1 MGKTNPLND
10 KDVEGFIESQK
21 SNAETENSWTFKVG
35 DIDEETFD
43 LSPKNPNTPE
53 EAPLRSPEEILEEM
67 ESLDK
72 ETANILGQLKSLI
85 V

>member
-10 KDVEGFIESQK
+10 ADMKEFVAFAKTQQDSEQ
-21 SNAETENSWTFKVG
+21 SWVFKVN
-35 DIDEETFD
+35 DLDEKTFD

-53 EAPLRSPEEILEEM
+53 EAPLRSPAEILEEM

-72 ETANILGQLKSLI
+72 ETATILESLKALI
-85 V
+85 